1 MLQYVSKYPDWQ
13 FNFSCHSLLQGQF
26 KMINKEFMT
35 DRRKAPRQVTSLDI
49 EFVISVTEFGQVR
62 KVETKGT
69 IVDISEQGFGMITAY
84 PLQNGHVITIKGGGK
99 EGIPAYGLV
108 KWISSSDG
116 VYRVGLGY
124 RFAD

>member
-1 MLQYVSKYPDWQ
+1 
-13 FNFSCHSLLQGQF
+13 
-26 KMINKEFMT
+26 MINKEFMT

-69 IVDISEQGFGMITAY
+69 IVDISEQGFGMVTAY
-84 PLQNGHVITIKGGGK
+84 ALKNRQVITIKGGGK